1 MTVNKA
7 LMLYYKFLIKIET
20 NTNKLQKSKNTENII
35 LLSDENLE
43 LSKKLYKI
51 KKLLNKYFN

>member
-7 LMLYYKFLIKIET
+7 LLLYYKFLIKIET

-51 KKLLNKYFN
+51 KKLLNKHFN

>member
-35 LLSDENLE
+35 LLNDENLE

-51 KKLLNKYFN
+51 KKLLNKHFN